1 MLCFGRVCASCALNV
16 RAALQGAYITPFP
29 TEVIRAIHAQRDKT
43 HVLKIVC
50 YLHVMASNPHPPLW
64 RAPHL
69 DHFYFTSPQAIRP
82 KEASDSDFTIEDVM
96 LWPGMRF
103 SLRSQCKRCSAGRLH
118 NSLPYGSRSA
128 IRDQRDEAYVSKI
141 VCYLHVMASNPHPP
155 LWRAPHLH
163 HFYFTSSQPIRP
175 KEASDSDFTIEDVM
189 LWPGMR
195 FSSERCSAG
204 RLQSPSCPLQLSI
217 FSI

>member
-1 MLCFGRVCASCALNV
+1 MSISERLFHQNKPRCASFSVLNKYSTIHWCIFIFYNT
-16 RAALQGAYITPFP
+16 LMYTLITSKLADP
-29 TEVIRAIHAQRDKT
+29 EVD
-43 HVLKIVC
+43 VLSGFHC
-50 YLHVMASNPHPPLW
+50 
-64 RAPHL
+64 
-69 DHFYFTSPQAIRP
+69 
-82 KEASDSDFTIEDVM
+82 IEDVM